1 MQQKDVQ
8 SKAMQLKGQV
18 AIITGSSRGIGRD
31 LALKLADEGCNIV
44 VVGKTVEPNPKLPG
58 TIHTVA
64 EEVEAKG
71 VKALAVQCDV
81 RDIDNINAMV
91 GEVKASFGR
100 VDILLNNAGALW
112 WQPLMK
118 TPAKRFD
125 LMMDVNARGAFFCA
139 QAVLPLMIEA
149 RRGHIINMSPPI
161 DLSHVPYH
169 IGYTIS
175 KYGMTLLSHGLAEEV
190 KDHNIGVYSLW
201 PETMIE
207 SLATINWGLGD
218 ASMWRKPS
226 ILSDAVLALVT
237 QDDPA
242 RYSGQ
247 ALIDEVLLRDVGVTD
262 FDVYN
267 CVPGSHPPPLNSLW
281 EMTKNANT

>member
-1 MQQKDVQ
+1 MQAKE
-8 SKAMQLKGQV
+8 KQLKGQV

-31 LALKLADEGCNIV
+31 LALKLADEGCHIV
-44 VVGKTVEPNPKLPG
+44 VVGKTTEPNPKLPG
-58 TIHTVA
+58 TIHSVA
-64 EEVEAKG
+64 EEVESRG

-81 RDIDNINAMV
+81 RNVENIESMV
-91 GEVKASFGR
+91 AEVKASFGR

-125 LMMDVNARGAFFCA
+125 LMMEVNARGAFFCA

-149 RRGHIINMSPPI
+149 GRGHIINMSPPI
-161 DLSHVPYH
+161 DLTHVPYH

-175 KYGMTLLSHGLAEEV
+175 KYGMTLLTHGLAEEV
-190 KDHNIGVYSLW
+190 KAHNVGVYSLW

-237 QDDPA
+237 QEDPA

>member
-1 MQQKDVQ
+1 MQ
-8 SKAMQLKGQV
+8 SKDKQLKDQV

-31 LALKLADEGCNIV
+31 LALKLADQGCNIV
-44 VVGKTVEPNPKLPG
+44 VVGKTTEPNPKLPG

-81 RDIDNINAMV
+81 RNVENIESMV
-91 GEVKASFGR
+91 AEVKAKFGR

-125 LMMDVNARGAFFCA
+125 LMMEVNARGAFFCA

-149 RRGHIINMSPPI
+149 KRGHIINMSPPI
-161 DLSHVPYH
+161 DLTHVPYH

-190 KDHNIGVYSLW
+190 KDHHIGVYSLW

-237 QDDPA
+237 QEDPA

>member
-1 MQQKDVQ
+1 
-8 SKAMQLKGQV
+8 MQLKDQV

-31 LALKLADEGCNIV
+31 LALHLAAEGCHIV
-44 VVGKTVEPNPKLPG
+44 VVGKTSEPHPKLPG
-58 TIHTVA
+58 TIHSVA
-64 EEVEAKG
+64 EEVRAKG
-71 VKALAVQCDV
+71 VKALPVQCDV
-81 RDIDNINAMV
+81 RDVSQIEAMV
-91 GEVKASFGR
+91 QQVKDTLGR
-100 VDILLNNAGALW
+100 VDILINNAGALW

-118 TPAKRFD
+118 TPANRFD

-149 RRGHIINMSPPI
+149 QRGHIINMSPPI
-161 DLSHVPYH
+161 DLAHVPYH

-190 KDHNIGVYSLW
+190 KADNIGVYSLW

-207 SLATINWGLGD
+207 SLATINWGLGEP
-218 ASMWRKPS
+218 SMWRKPS

-237 QDDPA
+237 QGDPQ

-247 ALIDEVLLRDVGVTD
+247 ALIDEAILRDIGVTD
-262 FDVYN
+262 FDLYN
-267 CVPGSHPPPLNSLW
+267 CVPGSNPPSLNTLW
-281 EMTKNANT
+281 EMTRNANT